1 LGKLISKFTETGD
14 IDMPAT
20 RTDLAMEAFENT
32 DEGAIPGAC
41 VNHWDTDGIRITEV
55 KITDNEAAQL
65 LDKPKGTYLTMEC
78 PLLLERDPDA
88 RLAMASLLA
97 EEIARV
103 LPDGDGRAPVLV
115 VGLGNRAVTPDAV
128 GPWAVEQT
136 VVTRHLVSAL
146 PEQFG
151 RFRPVS
157 AVATGVLGT
166 TGVESGE
173 LVRALCGQLRPS
185 AVVAV
190 DALAA
195 RSAHRLCNT
204 IQLSDTGIVPGSG
217 VGNAR
222 NALTQETLGVP
233 VVAVG
238 VPTVVDAA
246 TLCADLG
253 GGPPP
258 EGTGSMFVTP
268 RDIDTRVRIAA
279 RLAGY
284 GVNLALQDGLTIS
297 DVDML
302 LS

>member
-1 LGKLISKFTETGD
+1 
-14 IDMPAT
+14 M
-20 RTDLAMEAFENT
+20 
-32 DEGAIPGAC
+32 
-41 VNHWDTDGIRITEV
+41 
-55 KITDNEAAQL
+55 
-65 LDKPKGTYLTMEC
+65 
-78 PLLLERDPDA
+78 
-88 RLAMASLLA
+88 
-97 EEIARV
+97 
-103 LPDGDGRAPVLV
+103 
-115 VGLGNRAVTPDAV
+115 
-128 GPWAVEQT
+128 
-136 VVTRHLVSAL
+136 VTRHLVSAL

-222 NALTQETLGVP
+222 FALTEEALGVR
-233 VVAVG
+233 VIALG
-238 VPTVVDAA
+238 VPTVVRGAV
-246 TLCADLG
+246 LCADLG
-253 GGPPP
+253 GTREEQEALG
-258 EGTGSMFVTP
+258 ELFVTP
-268 RDIDTRVRIAA
+268 KDIDDTASELSKAIGWG
-279 RLAGY
+279 LS
-284 GVNLALQDGLTIS
+284 LALQEDLSLEEIRL
-297 DVDML
+297 L